1 VGKIAILT
9 SGICLILFFAAP
21 ADRQMHVSWTPLVHV
36 PVVGDTLHF
45 ASDLSG
51 SAVIIERTPSTSTKL
66 LLSNLKK
73 SY

>member
-1 VGKIAILT
+1 
-9 SGICLILFFAAP
+9 
-21 ADRQMHVSWTPLVHV
+21 MHVSWTPLVHV

-73 SY
+73 FY